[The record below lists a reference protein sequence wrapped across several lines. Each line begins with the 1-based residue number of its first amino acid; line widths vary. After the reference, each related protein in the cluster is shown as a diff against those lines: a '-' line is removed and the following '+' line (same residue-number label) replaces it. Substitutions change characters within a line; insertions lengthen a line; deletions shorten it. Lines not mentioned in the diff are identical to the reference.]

1 MTNTEQMTTIQE
13 LSDVISHQMGLRE
26 QLEVIRIMN
35 PRANVL
41 HTDTEFVIGKSSIQ
55 KKTGKTVAGWPH
67 SSQDKIPWVFPV
79 LPIFSLC
86 FFSIN

>member
-13 LSDVISHQMGLRE
+13 LSDVISHKMGLRE

-55 KKTGKTVAGWPH
+55 KKNRENWRFL
-67 SSQDKIPWVFPV
+67 S
-79 LPIFSLC
+79 
-86 FFSIN
+86 